1 MHWELF
7 LNHVYLYFIVLLAC
21 LIIYPIVLVLI
32 FTRSCDVALHW
43 GSGILYHLVGNLCF
57 WILVELVDDN
67 STFCRRCVFYIMV
80 ITKKIKKIQRRCF
93 FQSWRRNSKK
103 SQDVAT
109 ASQELRDEASGRLS
123 SLAAWLRRGF
133 PMTDWWWSTTCI
145 HTYNYIYIYLKNIW
159 PLTIPNPQSSNFD
172 HIPHHP
178 PAFSTGPGS
187 FGQAGW
193 SPLHVAAFMGR
204 QDAVSVA
211 WASAV
216 SGGFGGFRRWK
227 DGKMMENIGYPLVN
241 IQKAIEHG
249 H

>member
-145 HTYNYIYIYLKNIW
+145 HTYNYIYIY
-159 PLTIPNPQSSNFD
+159 T
-172 HIPHHP
+172 
-178 PAFSTGPGS
+178 
-187 FGQAGW
+187 
-193 SPLHVAAFMGR
+193 
-204 QDAVSVA
+204 
-211 WASAV
+211 
-216 SGGFGGFRRWK
+216 WK
-227 DGKMMENIGYPLVN
+227 IYDP
-241 IQKAIEHG
+241 
-249 H
+249 